1 VEDGPS
7 LPLPPETDSFLLLPD
22 TLDEKLFWWEGASVR
37 PLLTEE
43 DIESPLDF
51 FPLRDSQPRGFP
63 VDVVKESRPL
73 LQLFN
78 DSRLLFRPKRDGV
91 LPPFGDSRLLP
102 PVERNELLSLL
113 FFHEDS
119 LIVFLPERKEFES
132 ILLFGEGDP
141 LFRFDAVADFPFGG
155 FGAQTDFI
163 PGSGILLGRLL
174 GDICWVSEV
183 FFVSP

>member
-1 VEDGPS
+1 
-7 LPLPPETDSFLLLPD
+7 LPLPLETDSLLLLPD
-22 TLDEKLFWWEGASVR
+22 TLDEKLLWWEGVSVR

-51 FPLRDSQPRGFP
+51 FPLRDSQPRTLP
-63 VDVVKESRPL
+63 VDIVKESRPL

-78 DSRLLFRPKRDGV
+78 DSRLLFLPKRDAF
-91 LPPFGDSRLLP
+91 LPPLGDSRLLP
-102 PVERNELLSLL
+102 PPEREELFSLL

-119 LIVFLPERKEFES
+119 LTLFLPEGEFES

-141 LFRFDAVADFPFGG
+141 LFRLDADTDFPLGG
-155 FGAQTDFI
+155 FGVQIDFV

-174 GDICWVSEV
+174 GDICWVSEA